1 MNEAIKIL
9 REQIVL
15 LKKLVELFEK
25 LIDVLK
31 KNNSAEVPKIV
42 QEISPLITELS
53 KIANSSNEFLNKNG
67 YKTLAAFVNSHESSM
82 AKEVAENL
90 LNEVDELHFE
100 MRKKVSESAK
110 LLANGKEF
118 IDFNLNILL
127 QTSANTTYGSSAE
140 TGSQS
145 KKRMFEA
152 NV

>member
-9 REQIVL
+9 REQVVL
-15 LKKLVELFEK
+15 LKRLVELFDK
-25 LIDVLK
+25 LIEVLK

-53 KIANSSNEFLNKNG
+53 KIAESSNEFLKKNG
-67 YKTLAAFVNSHESSM
+67 AETLTTFINSHESSM
-82 AKEVAENL
+82 AKEVAEKL
-90 LNEVDELHFE
+90 LDEVDELHFE
-100 MRKKVSESAK
+100 MRKKVSSSDK